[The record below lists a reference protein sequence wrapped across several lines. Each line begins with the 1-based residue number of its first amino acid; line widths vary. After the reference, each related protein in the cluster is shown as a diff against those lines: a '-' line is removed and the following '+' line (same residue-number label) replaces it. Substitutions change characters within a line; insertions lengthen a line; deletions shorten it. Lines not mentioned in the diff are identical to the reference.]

1 MSILIIVAAIL
12 AGLVLFSLIQKL
24 IKWMLIFAT
33 LLVLT
38 LVGGY
43 LFLSGDGSMTE
54 EYLPEEVQ
62 QEVNTLR
69 DNTNQKI
76 KAKTEETK
84 AKAQEQVNQIA
95 EDATNKMKEGIEQA
109 VEDSKQSI
117 EQNVQEVLS
126 GKTTDTIKKNH
137 EQPTEEQNTEN
148 ASE

>member
-54 EYLPEEVQ
+54 EYLPAEVQ

-76 KAKTEETK
+76 KTKAQETK

-109 VEDSKQSI
+109 VEDSKKSI
-117 EQNVQEVLS
+117 EQNVQDALGGQKSDGSVE
-126 GKTTDTIKKNH
+126 K
-137 EQPTEEQNTEN
+137 QNTEK
-148 ASE
+148 ATE